1 MEQDNNDFSVQ
12 SDDSEAKGRPSKE
25 AVQAQLERLLATRYF
40 RTSPRLRRFLCFT
53 VEQSQNGYEGRLKEY
68 CIALEVFGKPE
79 SFDPRIDSAVRV
91 AARQLR
97 AKLDAYYLD
106 EGTHDEVLIRF
117 RPGDYVPRF
126 YCRNDDALRNGK
138 GFREPQRENLRAIVV
153 EKERATVRSI
163 VEALDTLSFPVA
175 GILDSGEE
183 AIETVCRSGGIV
195 ITGLALAGGVNGLEL
210 TRLVHAKAQSPVIFV
225 APATLSPELLDEIV
239 YSEPDALI
247 FKPVRASDVAAA
259 IRLAIA
265 KSGGGQ
271 STPASPEAPE
281 MLETQT
287 TG

>member
-1 MEQDNNDFSVQ
+1 MGVVNSAMEQDNNDLPVQ
-12 SDDSEAKGRPSKE
+12 NDESEAKVPSKE
-25 AVQAQLERLLATRYF
+25 AVQAQLDRLLATRYF

-126 YCRNDDALRNGK
+126 YSRTGESLRNGN
-138 GFREPQRENLRAIVV
+138 GFSEPRRESLRAVVV

-163 VEALDTLSFPVA
+163 VEALDTLSYPVA
-175 GILDSGEE
+175 GILDNGED
-183 AIETVCRSGGIV
+183 AIETVVRSGGILV
-195 ITGLALAGGVNGLEL
+195 TGLSLAGGMNGLEL
-210 TRLVHAKAQSPVIFV
+210 TRLVHAKYQTPVIFV
-225 APATLSPELLDEIV
+225 APAHLSPELLDEIV

-265 KSGGGQ
+265 KSGSGAVA
-271 STPASPEAPE
+271 PADLEPETVA
-281 MLETQT
+281 
-287 TG
+287 